1 LTRRL
6 ARELA
11 MKTLF
16 AHEFSQNNP
25 EEILPQL
32 CEEMQASFDAQRFS
46 ESLVQGVIANQSFLD
61 KIIKTYAVEWDLER
75 IAFVDKNIMRIA
87 LYEIIFSE
95 NTPVAVAINEA
106 IEIAKIYSG
115 HEAPRFINGI
125 LGKVINDLPEL
136 RKQSLKEN

>member
-1 LTRRL
+1 
-6 ARELA
+6 

-16 AHEFSQNNP
+16 AREFGQDLS
-25 EEILPQL
+25 EEMIPQL
-32 CEEMQASFDAQRFS
+32 CEEMQASFDAQSFS
-46 ESLVQGVIANQSFLD
+46 EYLVQGVISNQSFLD
-61 KIIKTYAVEWDLER
+61 KTIKTHAVEWDLER

-87 LYEIIFSE
+87 LYELVFSE

-106 IEIAKIYSG
+106 LEIAKIYSG